1 MEFVLQVLK
10 FLTALVSLAAA
21 VVRALPEVRSRR
33 RETAKGRK
41 RMRKRP

>member
-10 FLTALVSLAAA
+10 LLTALVSLAAA
-21 VVRALPEVRSRR
+21 VRALPEVRSRR

-41 RMRKRP
+41 RMCKRP